1 MTRYSTGICFVNML
15 SVKNASHDNAKSKM
29 VLRLLIASHINQP
42 IETHLMQY
50 LNTDGI
56 NNHLVYFHNTCH
68 RVINAYYIKKYR
80 SSPYKVMMLL
90 ATLLQHVMQS

>member
-15 SVKNASHDNAKSKM
+15 SVKNASQGNAKSKM

-42 IETHLMQY
+42 IETHSMQY

-56 NNHLVYFHNTCH
+56 NDHSVYFHNTYH
-68 RVINAYYIKKYR
+68 RVINAYYIKNTDQAHKK
-80 SSPYKVMMLL
+80 S
-90 ATLLQHVMQS
+90 